1 MGCSTPWSALTN
13 SHHRPPPELDAPTN
27 LLARDE
33 SESAFSVVWDRAQA
47 PVDGYVLTYTS
58 TSSSSSSSSEAPGGE
73 IPVGPDTTTYRLTG
87 LRPGAT
93 YTVSVWA
100 VKGDRVSR
108 KISTQA
114 ETGFF
119 P

>member
-1 MGCSTPWSALTN
+1 MPWSALTN
-13 SHHRPPPELDAPTN
+13 SHHPPPPDLDAPTN

-33 SESAFSVVWDRAQA
+33 SESAFSVVWDRSQA
-47 PVDGYVLTYTS
+47 PVDGYVLTY
-58 TSSSSSSSSEAPGGE
+58 SSSSSSSAPGGE

-87 LRPGAT
+87 LGPGAG

-108 KISTQA
+108 KTSTQA

-119 P
+119 PLDVDGRCV

>member
-1 MGCSTPWSALTN
+1 MGCRMSWSALTN
-13 SHHRPPPELDAPTN
+13 APHHPHPDLDAPTN

-58 TSSSSSSSSEAPGGE
+58 SSSSEAPGGE

-87 LRPGAT
+87 LRPGAG

-100 VKGDRVSR
+100 VKGDKVSR
-108 KISTQA
+108 KISTRA